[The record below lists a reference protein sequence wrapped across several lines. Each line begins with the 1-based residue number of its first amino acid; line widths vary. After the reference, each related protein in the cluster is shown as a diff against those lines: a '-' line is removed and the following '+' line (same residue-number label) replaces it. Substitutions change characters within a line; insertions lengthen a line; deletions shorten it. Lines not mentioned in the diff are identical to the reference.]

1 MHKRSR
7 RRDDVII
14 IGVVVVTGLLHLLTT
29 IDDVEAILEKVHHK
43 LITIQYHEEEGLG
56 TTATAA
62 AAIGVGTII
71 ESIIK
76 RRVEKEDDG
85 I

>member
-1 MHKRSR
+1 M
-7 RRDDVII
+7 II
-14 IGVVVVTGLLHLLTT
+14 TVVVTGLLLPTA

-43 LITIQYHEEEGLG
+43 RIIIQHHEVEGLG
-56 TTATAA
+56 TTTITTATA

>member
-1 MHKRSR
+1 M
-7 RRDDVII
+7 II
-14 IGVVVVTGLLHLLTT
+14 IGVVVVTGLLLLPTA
-29 IDDVEAILEKVHHK
+29 IDDVEAILEKVHHQ
-43 LITIQYHEEEGLG
+43 LITIQHHEEEGLG
-56 TTATAA
+56 TTVTTKATATA